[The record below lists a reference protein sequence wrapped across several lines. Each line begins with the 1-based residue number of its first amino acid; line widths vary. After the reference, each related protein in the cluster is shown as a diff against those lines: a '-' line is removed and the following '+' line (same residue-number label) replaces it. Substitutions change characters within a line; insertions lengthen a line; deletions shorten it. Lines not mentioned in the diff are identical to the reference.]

1 MIFEEG
7 LFGGFGRGRLKE
19 APMPGDIKLSEEVVR
34 SLRCPVCRS
43 RLERR
48 QADFVCLSEAC
59 RKVFPVVDGIPVL
72 INERD
77 SVFSIQDFVTKRETF
92 FGRFSRLETFVLR
105 WIPQLGRN
113 IKGRANY
120 AQFAKHVLARG
131 EKPRVLVLGGSVVGV
146 GMQEILA
153 MSAIRFV
160 ETDVAFGPRTSAIC
174 DAHDIPFEDGTFDG
188 VIIQAVLE
196 HVADP
201 YRCVEEIFRV
211 LKDGGVVYA
220 ETAFMQPVH
229 GREYDFLRF
238 SHMGHRRLFRRFEE
252 IASGAAAGPGTALA
266 LAYRYFLRSLTKRRY
281 GRIMAHLL
289 AVFTAWP
296 LKYVDYL
303 VIDRPAALDAAAGM
317 YFLGRK
323 SAVILSDK
331 AVCGTYRGASG

>member
-1 MIFEEG
+1 MS
-7 LFGGFGRGRLKE
+7 
-19 APMPGDIKLSEEVVR
+19 GDIKLSEEIVR

-48 QADFVCLSEAC
+48 DADFVCLSDAC

-77 SVFSIQDFVTKRETF
+77 SVFSIQDFVAERETF
-92 FGRFSRLETFVLR
+92 FRRPSRLESFVLR

-120 AQFAKHVLARG
+120 AEFAKHVLARG
-131 EKPRVLVLGGSVVGV
+131 EKPRVLVLGGSVIGV
-146 GMQEILA
+146 GMKEILA

-174 DAHDIPFEDGTFDG
+174 DAHDVPFEDGTFDG

-201 YRCVEEIFRV
+201 WRCVEEIHRV
-211 LKDGGVVYA
+211 LKKDGVVYA

-229 GREYDFLRF
+229 GGRYDFTRF
-238 SHMGHRRLFRRFEE
+238 SHVGHRRLFRRFEE
-252 IASGAAAGPGTALA
+252 IAGGAVCGPGMA
-266 LAYRYFLRSLTKRRY
+266 LAYSYRFFLRSLFRGPVMRRLMY
-281 GRIMAHLL
+281 L
-289 AVFTAWP
+289 AAVLTAWP
-296 LKYVDYL
+296 LKYFDYL
-303 VIDRPAALDAAAGM
+303 LIDRPCAVDAAAGV
-317 YFLGRK
+317 YFLGRRRET
-323 SAVILSDK
+323 ALSDREVC
-331 AVCGTYRGASG
+331 AVYPGDST